1 MITGASRGIG
11 LALVKW
17 FSANH
22 HKVWALSRNTK
33 PITQLNLP
41 NVTVNALDL
50 TDQDAVVSWSQNE
63 APDTIDALINNAG
76 KLVNKPFAETTQS
89 DFEGVFKVN
98 VFGLANVT
106 RALLK

>member
-17 FSANH
+17 FSSNH
-22 HKVWALSRNTK
+22 QKVWALSRNTT

-50 TDQDAVVSWSQNE
+50 TDEDAVASWSQNE

-76 KLVNKPFAETTQS
+76 KLVNKPFPKPLNPILKPYLRLM
-89 DFEGVFKVN
+89 FL
-98 VFGLANVT
+98 GLPMSHVPY
-106 RALLK
+106 